1 MLMGLSLYLMY
12 GDIPQDNLPSWKV
25 SLSADEQASIAQ
37 TVAKSYSWYL
47 DTGAPLGVL
56 EDLTVDQAK
65 EQAEEIISLSHSEL
79 IMKENLKNETLDI
92 FRPTDENIFLVYYVF
107 FTFIGLFVLYFY
119 KRKLQNIDDQ
129 VNRRLDG
136 MC

>member
-1 MLMGLSLYLMY
+1 MGLSLYLMY
-12 GDIPQDNLPSWKV
+12 GDIPQDKLPSWKV

-37 TVAKSYSWYL
+37 TAAKSYSWNL

-79 IMKENLKNETLDI
+79 IMKENLKNETHDI